1 MLFLKKLKL
10 VNFCNFENY
19 EISFIKPNGEPYKY
33 ICLFGPNGT
42 GKSTLLEAI
51 SMLPGDTFGRT
62 SQFVSQGLQ
71 KYVRNPDYDPT
82 WQKVTNENEIERE
95 MLIEGI
101 YDIDGK
107 EYTVQI
113 NQNGWL
119 RNDLCPIATNDDDEE
134 DDDNDAEQKSMRS
147 GPWKL
152 DHLLYRKRISYFIK
166 SDSDLSMSK
175 FQLHWSQKDVFE
187 KIVSQITRFPCECL
201 PPKGLTPQEREFS
214 TDFVIIKK
222 NHRIH
227 FKRMSAGERKICK
240 SFSDIFNLMYS
251 LKHPKVGDP
260 VMDKWPRL
268 LLIDNVEMHVYYD
281 RHIQMIECLKE
292 IFQHQQIFATTHSGI
307 LINRSLNGENDR
319 TNELMINLE
328 EVNS

>member
-33 ICLFGPNGT
+33 VCFFGPNGV
-42 GKSTLLEAI
+42 GKSTLLESV
-51 SMLPGDTFGRT
+51 SMLPGDIFGRT

-71 KYVRNPDYDPT
+71 KYVRHPDYDPT
-82 WQKVTNENEIERE
+82 WQKVTDETERE
-95 MLIEGI
+95 MFIEGI

-107 EYTVQI
+107 EYIVQI
-113 NQNGWL
+113 NQNGWV
-119 RNDLCPIATNDDDEE
+119 RNDLCPIAIINENDDD
-134 DDDNDAEQKSMRS
+134 DAEQKSMRS
-147 GPWKL
+147 GPWKS

-175 FQLHWSQKDVFE
+175 FQLHWSQKDDFE

-222 NHRIH
+222 NYRIH

-240 SFSDIFNLMYS
+240 SFSDIFNLMHS
-251 LKHPKVGDP
+251 LKYPKVGDP

-281 RHIQMIECLKE
+281 RHVQMVECLKE

-307 LINRSLNGENDR
+307 LINRFLRGENDR
-319 TNELMINLE
+319 ENELMINLE
-328 EVNS
+328 EVNN